1 MAQNNYIDFIKNRTI
16 INDLSNQP
24 FVLDSS
30 TYTNITS
37 YSLTTECNQNTK
49 LVYSKLL
56 TPNTPRIFNMD
67 LSTNN
72 CLTNNRINRVLQP
85 VQLPSPTKP
94 YIKSRD
100 NYIVLS
106 NDNTRKCICLRKYAK
121 CRTRICKC
129 S

>member
-1 MAQNNYIDFIKNRTI
+1 MAQNNYIDFIKNRELL
-16 INDLSNQP
+16 NDLSKQP
-24 FVLDSS
+24 SVLEPSI
-30 TYTNITS
+30 YTNLKS
-37 YSLTTECNQNTK
+37 HSLMTKCSENTK

-67 LSTNN
+67 ISTNN
-72 CLTNNRINRVLQP
+72 CLTNERINRMLQP
-85 VQLPSPTKP
+85 EQLPSPTKS
-94 YIKSRD
+94 YIKSHD